1 MNPTSPP
8 VQWKQLDKTVSSLTP
23 DDYLAINNY
32 STAESL
38 LTQAR
43 YEASCWLIPT
53 TALLLLVALFNVYD
67 NGLALDTV
75 AHAGLHAGT
84 LILLIGAIIAGSKT
98 PLYVTPLYMGIHAL
112 YHLLF
117 TQFVG
122 GFSVVELLLGG
133 LYGAFTWSYWMRV
146 NQYQAVSK
154 VAISD
159 IAKSTYDALVIAL
172 SQTKPNATN
181 KLIKIREDAQSL
193 IIWLRPR
200 MAIIYLDSVKRI
212 YLDVNHTFELNI
224 AGKDTGGDT
233 LRVTARIDI
242 DQRVGSISRHA
253 WLRYT
258 QYRY

>member
-1 MNPTSPP
+1 
-8 VQWKQLDKTVSSLTP
+8 
-23 DDYLAINNY
+23 
-32 STAESL
+32 
-38 LTQAR
+38 
-43 YEASCWLIPT
+43 
-53 TALLLLVALFNVYD
+53 
-67 NGLALDTV
+67 
-75 AHAGLHAGT
+75 
-84 LILLIGAIIAGSKT
+84 
-98 PLYVTPLYMGIHAL
+98 
-112 YHLLF
+112 
-117 TQFVG
+117 
-122 GFSVVELLLGG
+122 
-133 LYGAFTWSYWMRV
+133 
-146 NQYQAVSK
+146 
-154 VAISD
+154 
-159 IAKSTYDALVIAL
+159 TYDALVIAL